1 MYYPS
6 ISDWLTDWL
15 SHPHRRPRYAAEDAL
30 DRGLY
35 PAAWSIAYRLHP
47 PTRGWGG
54 SPLRAY
60 CARRWVLA
68 PQEGETG
75 AGGRGWSRLCWD
87 NRPSAHNVLG
97 SLMLSLHGQP
107 APRSPA
113 APGRA
118 VCGAR
123 VIIGTEAWYIW
134 AYLHAFDSYTHQ
146 SEVDLASNHI
156 LTNHAANNII

>member
-60 CARRWVLA
+60 CARRWELGRRGA
-68 PQEGETG
+68 GTG

-87 NRPSAHNVLG
+87 NRPSARNVPV
-97 SLMLSLHGQP
+97 SLMLSLHGQLE
-107 APRSPA
+107 PRSPA
-113 APGRA
+113 APDRA
-118 VCGAR
+118 VFEAN
-123 VIIGTEAWYIW
+123 VIIEVETWYVW
-134 AYLHAFDSYTHQ
+134 AYLHAFDSYAHQ
-146 SEVDLASNHI
+146 SEVNLASNHVLI
-156 LTNHAANNII
+156 K